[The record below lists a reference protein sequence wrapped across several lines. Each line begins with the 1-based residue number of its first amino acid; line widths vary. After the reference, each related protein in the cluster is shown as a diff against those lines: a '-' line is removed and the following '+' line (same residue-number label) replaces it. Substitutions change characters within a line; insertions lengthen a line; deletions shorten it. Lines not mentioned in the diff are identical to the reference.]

1 MSTENKIREGLNKL
15 SQAVESL
22 AGKEIELSD
31 VKVNSVSGNAIHGGK
46 ITLFRSTGITDS
58 ASKLVLLVD
67 DNGLTVDAI
76 DVDYL
81 EGDTFAKGNFTVK
94 GNLVADTIQAQQMF
108 VEQKHN
114 TSIEFQ
120 GANGSLDTL
129 GVQWKGED
137 RTKVFSWRDRSNGFY
152 SSDNI
157 DLHRDASIMI
167 DNIPA
172 LSATRL
178 GEMIE
183 HSNLRTVGVLENLTT
198 VGDLN
203 IDEGFVT
210 WDSGSM
216 RFSIGNEIPNGQ
228 LSVASNEAEFIVDP
242 FFDTVK
248 VGTYTTSDL
257 EIVTDDTARI
267 SIKKTGGVNVHGKLG
282 VNTEYVSN
290 DVDFQVDGPI
300 RIQQKKIQY
309 NLNAPTQG
317 NHNKGDITYN
327 TEPAVG
333 AYVGW
338 ICIEAGTPGVWKPF
352 GKIED

>member
-1 MSTENKIREGLNKL
+1 MSTENKIREGLVKLGQTIESL
-15 SQAVESL
+15 SQRN
-22 AGKEIELSD
+22 IELSD
-31 VKVNSVSGNAIHGGK
+31 IQVNSVSGNAIHGGK
-46 ITLFRSTGITDS
+46 ITLFRSTGITDN
-58 ASKLVLLVD
+58 ASKLVVLVD

-81 EGDTFAKGNFTVK
+81 EGDTFAKGNFTVQ
-94 GNLVADTIQAQQMF
+94 GTLIADTVQAQQMF
-108 VEQKHN
+108 VDQKL
-114 TSIEFQ
+114 TSSVEFHPT
-120 GANGSLDTL
+120 AGSLDMIGL
-129 GVQWKGED
+129 QWKDAE
-137 RTKVFSWRDRSNGFY
+137 RTKLFAWRDRSDGFY
-152 SSDNI
+152 SSNNI
-157 DLHRDASIMI
+157 DLHRDASILI

-172 LSATRL
+172 LSATSL
-178 GEMIE
+178 GEMVE

-216 RFSIGNEIPNGQ
+216 RFSIGNEVPNGQ

-242 FFDTVK
+242 FFDVVK

-282 VNTEYVSN
+282 VNTEYVAD
-290 DVDFQVDGPI
+290 DVDLQVAGAI

-309 NLNAPTQG
+309 NVQAPTSG
-317 NHNKGDITYN
+317 SHGKGDITYN
-327 TEPAVG
+327 TEPVVG
-333 AYVGW
+333 GYAGW
-338 ICIEAGTPGVWKPF
+338 ICIESGAPGVWKPF